1 MNFHPFSFWFF
12 CYTTYLFNTQI
23 CMPTDSQTIA
33 AYSPKEGDQSAFY
46 NFQAKTDRHTARIP
60 HKTSQNA
67 IIPAA
72 PPSWI
77 SARTIS

>member
-1 MNFHPFSFWFF
+1 
-12 CYTTYLFNTQI
+12 
-23 CMPTDSQTIA
+23 MPTDSQTIA

-72 PPSWI
+72 PPEYIRINLSDK
-77 SARTIS
+77 

>member
-1 MNFHPFSFWFF
+1 
-12 CYTTYLFNTQI
+12 
-23 CMPTDSQTIA
+23 MPTDSQTIA

-46 NFQAKTDRHTARIP
+46 NFQAKTDRHTTRIP

-72 PPSWI
+72 TTPLRSEYQYEQFLKD
-77 SARTIS
+77 

>member
-1 MNFHPFSFWFF
+1 
-12 CYTTYLFNTQI
+12 
-23 CMPTDSQTIA
+23 MPTDSQTIA

-72 PPSWI
+72 RAACP
-77 SARTIS
+77 